1 MDTVHNIIKS
11 ITDMGATAI
20 LPIIITVLGLV
31 FQMKIGNAIKSG
43 LLVGVGFLG
52 LTLVVGLLNSS
63 LKPAV
68 DYYAKIGSG
77 FTIADIGWPAVG
89 AASWVPPFAALAI
102 PLGLII
108 NLVLVRL
115 RWTKTLNVD
124 IWNYMHF
131 LIPGALAYFL
141 FDSFWL
147 GLVVTLV
154 MSVIALF
161 VGDLI
166 ASKWQEYFGLEGTT
180 CTTIIYSAWGY
191 PIAWLVNRII
201 DFIPG
206 LNKLEF
212 SLSKI
217 NKKIGVLGDPV
228 IIGFIVGLVLGAIT
242 KRPVTEIVTMA
253 TGIAGVMVL
262 MPKVV
267 GVMMDGLSPI
277 GKSAKDFM
285 IKRMGNN
292 SNLNVGMDIALGLGD
307 PTTITTTVVS
317 IPIVM
322 LLALILPGVQ
332 FFPIGLLM
340 SVTYISVMCT
350 LTSKGNL
357 FRSIVSTVVFCIITF
372 YLAGFVAPGATQM
385 LNSAGVEL
393 KGLGTDV
400 TFSEIWNLLIY
411 WASTLVK

>member
-1 MDTVHNIIKS
+1 MDTMFNMMRA

-31 FQMKIGNAIKSG
+31 FRMKIGYAIKSG

-52 LTLVVGLLNSS
+52 LTLVVNLLNSS

-68 DYYAKIGSG
+68 DYYVKIGSG

-89 AASWVPPFAALAI
+89 AASWVAPFAALAI

-108 NLVLVRL
+108 NLALVRL

-131 LIPGALAYFL
+131 LIPGALVYFL

-147 GLVVTLV
+147 GLIITLA

-161 VGDLI
+161 IGDLI

-191 PIAWLVNRII
+191 PIPWLVNKII

-206 LNKLEF
+206 VKKWNISLN
-212 SLSKI
+212 KI

-228 IIGFIVGLVLGAIT
+228 IIGFIVGVILGLIT
-242 KRPVTEIVTMA
+242 KRPVTEIVPMA
-253 TGIAGVMVL
+253 MGIAGVMVL

-267 GVMMDGLSPI
+267 AVMMEGLSPI

-285 IKRMGNN
+285 IKRMGDN
-292 SNLNVGMDIALGLGD
+292 SKLNVGMDISLGLGD
-307 PTTITTTVVS
+307 PTTITTTVIS
-317 IPIVM
+317 IPLVM
-322 LLALILPGVQ
+322 LFALILPGVE

-340 SVTYISVMCT
+340 SITYISVMCT

-372 YLAGFVAPGATQM
+372 YLAGYIAPGATQM
-385 LNSAGVEL
+385 LTSAGVQL
-393 KGLGTDV
+393 DGLGTDV
-400 TFSEIWNLLIY
+400 TLSEPWNLLIY
-411 WASTLVK
+411 WVSTLAK

>member
-1 MDTVHNIIKS
+1 
-11 ITDMGATAI
+11 MGATAI

-31 FQMKIGNAIKSG
+31 FRMKVGNAIKSG

-68 DYYAKIGSG
+68 DYYAKIGSGFTIADIGWPAVGAASCG

-180 CTTIIYSAWGY
+180 CTTIIYSAWG
-191 PIAWLVNRII
+191 
-201 DFIPG
+201 
-206 LNKLEF
+206 
-212 SLSKI
+212 
-217 NKKIGVLGDPV
+217 
-228 IIGFIVGLVLGAIT
+228 
-242 KRPVTEIVTMA
+242 
-253 TGIAGVMVL
+253 
-262 MPKVV
+262 
-267 GVMMDGLSPI
+267 
-277 GKSAKDFM
+277 
-285 IKRMGNN
+285 
-292 SNLNVGMDIALGLGD
+292 
-307 PTTITTTVVS
+307 
-317 IPIVM
+317 
-322 LLALILPGVQ
+322 
-332 FFPIGLLM
+332 
-340 SVTYISVMCT
+340 
-350 LTSKGNL
+350 
-357 FRSIVSTVVFCIITF
+357 
-372 YLAGFVAPGATQM
+372 
-385 LNSAGVEL
+385 
-393 KGLGTDV
+393 
-400 TFSEIWNLLIY
+400 
-411 WASTLVK
+411 

>member
-1 MDTVHNIIKS
+1 MDAIFNFVIS

-20 LPIIITVLGLV
+20 LPIIITILGLV
-31 FQMKIGNAIKSG
+31 FRMKIGNAIKSG

-52 LTLVVGLLNSS
+52 LTLVVNLLNSS
-63 LKPAV
+63 LKPAI
-68 DYYAKIGSG
+68 DYYAEIGSG

-89 AASWVPPFAALAI
+89 AASWVAPFAALAI

-108 NLVLVRL
+108 NLILVRL
-115 RWTKTLNVD
+115 KWTKTLNVD

-147 GLVVTLV
+147 GLIVTLV

-161 VGDLI
+161 IGDLI
-166 ASKWQEYFGLEGTT
+166 ASKWQDYFGLEGTT

-191 PIAWLVNRII
+191 PIPWLVNKII

-206 LNKLEF
+206 INKWNI
-212 SLSKI
+212 SLDKI
-217 NKKIGVLGDPV
+217 SKKIGVFGDPV
-228 IIGFIVGLVLGAIT
+228 IIGSIVGLVLGVIT
-242 KRPVTEIVTMA
+242 KRPMTEIIPMA
-253 TGIAGVMVL
+253 VGIGGVMVL

-285 IKRMGNN
+285 IKRMGN
-292 SNLNVGMDIALGLGD
+292 SNLNIGMDIALGLGD

-322 LLALILPGVQ
+322 LFALILPGVQ

-340 SVTYISVMCT
+340 SVTYISVMCV

-372 YLAGFVAPGATQM
+372 YLAAYIAPGATHM
-385 LNSAGVEL
+385 LTSAGVKL
-393 KGLGTDV
+393 DGLGTDV
-400 TFSEIWNLLIY
+400 TFSEPWNLLIY
-411 WASTLVK
+411 WVSTLGK

>member
-1 MDTVHNIIKS
+1 MDTVFNIFKT

-31 FQMKIGNAIKSG
+31 FRMKIGNAIKSG

-52 LTLVVGLLNSS
+52 LTLVVNLLNSS

-89 AASWVPPFAALAI
+89 AASWVAPFAALAI

-108 NLVLVRL
+108 NLALVRL

-147 GLVVTLV
+147 GLIITLV
-154 MSVIALF
+154 ISVLALF

-166 ASKWQEYFGLEGTT
+166 AKRWQDYFGLEGTT
-180 CTTIIYSAWGY
+180 STTIIYSAWGY
-191 PIAWLVNRII
+191 PVPWLVNKII
-201 DFIPG
+201 DLIPG
-206 LNKLEF
+206 VNKWNI
-212 SLSKI
+212 SLDKI
-217 NKKIGVLGDPV
+217 NKKIGVLGEPV
-228 IIGFIVGLVLGAIT
+228 IIGFIVGVILGLIT
-242 KRPVTEIVTMA
+242 KRPVTEIVPMA
-253 TGIAGVMVL
+253 IGIAGVMVL

-267 GVMMDGLSPI
+267 AVMMDGLSPI
-277 GKSAKDFM
+277 GKSAKNFM
-285 IKRMGNN
+285 IKRMGKDAD
-292 SNLNVGMDIALGLGD
+292 LNIGMDISLGLGD
-307 PTTITTTVVS
+307 PATITTTVVS
-317 IPIVM
+317 IPLVM
-322 LLALILPGVQ
+322 LFALILPGVH

-340 SVTYISVMCT
+340 SITYISVMST
-350 LTSKGNL
+350 MASKGNL

-372 YLAGFVAPGATQM
+372 YLAGYVAPGATHM
-385 LNSAGVEL
+385 LTSAGVKL
-393 KGLGTDV
+393 DGLATDV
-400 TFSEIWNLLIY
+400 TFSTPWNLLIY
-411 WASTLVK
+411 WIDTLLH